1 MSTPARIRPWRE
13 PDTAPI
19 VELIVGIQRGEFGL
33 DITAVDQPDLAD
45 IAGRYLAGGGQ
56 FWVAERDGSV
66 VGTIAAIAID
76 PSTAVIRKM
85 FLDPS
90 ARGSGLADD
99 LMRTLAD
106 WAAAAGFTTLLL
118 GTTAVM
124 ERAQRF
130 YARHGFDRID
140 ADDLPSH
147 FPRMAVD
154 SVFFRRALA

>member
-1 MSTPARIRPWRE
+1 MSAPGRIRPWRE
-13 PDTAPI
+13 PDTDAI
-19 VELIVGIQRGEFGL
+19 VELILDIQRSEFGL
-33 DITAVDQPDLAD
+33 DITAADQPDLAD
-45 IAGRYLAGGGQ
+45 IGGFYRDGGGQ
-56 FWVAERDGSV
+56 FWVAERDGTL

-76 PSTAVIRKM
+76 PTTAVIRKM
-85 FLDPS
+85 FVHSS

-106 WAAAAGFTTLLL
+106 WAGASGFTTLLL

-130 YARHGFDRID
+130 YAKHGFDRIE
-140 ADDLPSH
+140 ADELPAH

-154 SVFFRRALA
+154 SVFFRRSLG

>member
-1 MSTPARIRPWRE
+1 LSAPVRIRPWRE
-13 PDTAPI
+13 PDTAAI
-19 VELIVGIQRGEFGL
+19 VELIVGIQRGEFEL
-33 DITAVDQPDLAD
+33 DITAADQPDLAD
-45 IAGRYLAGGGQ
+45 IAGFYLDGGGQ
-56 FWVAERDGSV
+56 FWVAERDGAV

-76 PSTAVIRKM
+76 PTTAVIRKM
-85 FLDPS
+85 FLDAS

-106 WAAAAGFTTLLL
+106 WAGAAGFTTLLL

-124 ERAQRF
+124 DRAQRF
-130 YARHGFDRID
+130 YVKHGFDRIE

-154 SVFFRRALA
+154 SVFFRRSLV